1 LFLIHTKEIP
11 GIKDVLNPQEN
22 QERQK
27 LLNNLVD
34 FRKLL
39 LIYRLIHFKDP
50 VCDIN
55 IGLDGRDKELCK
67 PLIQLFY
74 NTKAQKEIKAAL
86 QKFLEARNQL
96 KESTIE
102 AALYPLI
109 SNLVSQYG
117 NEVSAS
123 QLRQSILS
131 SIEGAYDERKL
142 NLYRTV
148 DYGKIYRNSITNIIC
163 DKFGDGD
170 VRWTELSEDHAEIRN
185 MRKSTKQD
193 FETMRFNESYE
204 EDVKTLFTI
213 VGITIILMK

>member
-1 LFLIHTKEIP
+1 LFLIYTKEIP
-11 GIKDVLNPQEN
+11 CIKDVLNPQGN

-27 LLNNLVD
+27 LLNNLVE

-39 LIYRLIHFKDP
+39 LIYRLLHFKDS

-86 QKFLEARNQL
+86 QKFVEARNQR

-109 SNLVSQYG
+109 TNLVSQYG

-131 SIEGAYDERKL
+131 SIGERMT
-142 NLYRTV
+142 RE
-148 DYGKIYRNSITNIIC
+148 NSIYI
-163 DKFGDGD
+163 
-170 VRWTELSEDHAEIRN
+170 VP
-185 MRKSTKQD
+185 STMAR
-193 FETMRFNESYE
+193 FIGIPLPTLYATSLGMET
-204 EDVKTLFTI
+204 
-213 VGITIILMK
+213 

>member
-1 LFLIHTKEIP
+1 MFLIHTKEIP
-11 GIKDVLNPQEN
+11 GIKDVLNPHGN

-50 VCDIN
+50 VCDID

-86 QKFLEARNQL
+86 QKFLEAGNQR

-102 AALYPLI
+102 AALYHLI

-123 QLRQSILS
+123 QLWQSILS
-131 SIEGAYDERKL
+131 SIEGAYD
-142 NLYRTV
+142 

-163 DKFGDGD
+163 D
-170 VRWTELSEDHAEIRN
+170 
-185 MRKSTKQD
+185 
-193 FETMRFNESYE
+193 
-204 EDVKTLFTI
+204 
-213 VGITIILMK
+213 

>member
-1 LFLIHTKEIP
+1 M
-11 GIKDVLNPQEN
+11 
-22 QERQK
+22 
-27 LLNNLVD
+27 
-34 FRKLL
+34 
-39 LIYRLIHFKDP
+39 
-50 VCDIN
+50 
-55 IGLDGRDKELCK
+55 
-67 PLIQLFY
+67 
-74 NTKAQKEIKAAL
+74 
-86 QKFLEARNQL
+86 
-96 KESTIE
+96 
-102 AALYPLI
+102 YPLI

-170 VRWTELSEDHAEIRN
+170 VRWTELSEDHGEIRN

-204 EDVKTLFTI
+204 EDVKTLFTL

>member
-1 LFLIHTKEIP
+1 M
-11 GIKDVLNPQEN
+11 
-22 QERQK
+22 
-27 LLNNLVD
+27 
-34 FRKLL
+34 
-39 LIYRLIHFKDP
+39 HFKDP

-86 QKFLEARNQL
+86 QKFIEARNQR

-131 SIEGAYDERKL
+131 SIEGAYDEGKL

-170 VRWTELSEDHAEIRN
+170 VRWTELSEDHA
-185 MRKSTKQD
+185 
-193 FETMRFNESYE
+193 
-204 EDVKTLFTI
+204 
-213 VGITIILMK
+213 